1 MTGCRNIITVSYPM
15 ITNVVSLIP
24 TDREVFLIQLFVI
37 KFVTVSVLWKVSGY
51 LWAFDP
57 VSSTNKVDSHNIT
70 EILFKVAINIIGQAL
85 FELHFLY
92 KKAELTFWR
101 EYFVTIFTLKTF
113 AFPSLW
119 LSNSLINM
127 TFDLII
133 FIISLVSVVSI

>member
-1 MTGCRNIITVSYPM
+1 MLNSMYFKLNLFSSNSAQARCTRYNIMWS
-15 ITNVVSLIP
+15 SL
-24 TDREVFLIQLFVI
+24 
-37 KFVTVSVLWKVSGY
+37 SVAGRWFSLGT
-51 LWAFDP
+51 P
-57 VSSTNKVDSHNIT
+57 VSSTNETDSHNIT